1 MTSRGAVPS
10 GPAGRVS
17 AVPHAGDTRRRS
29 TAAIAVVAAAV
40 VVTVCAIVLVGET
53 RYRSCIARA
62 EARYPAVPV
71 SAFTGRAT
79 GPLKV
84 SFVDERARA
93 LDDCGRFF

>member
-1 MTSRGAVPS
+1 
-10 GPAGRVS
+10 
-17 AVPHAGDTRRRS
+17 
-29 TAAIAVVAAAV
+29 
-40 VVTVCAIVLVGET
+40 VLVVGES

-62 EARYPAVPV
+62 EARYPAVAV

>member
-1 MTSRGAVPS
+1 VPDSAPTASRRTSRTTIALVV
-10 GPAGRVS
+10 AAIVVAVS
-17 AVPHAGDTRRRS
+17 AVL
-29 TAAIAVVAAAV
+29 
-40 VVTVCAIVLVGET
+40 LVGES

-62 EARYPAVPV
+62 EAQYPAVPV

-84 SFVDERARA
+84 SYVNERARA

>member
-1 MTSRGAVPS
+1 MFAVSNSGEVRRTSRA
-10 GPAGRVS
+10 
-17 AVPHAGDTRRRS
+17 T
-29 TAAIAVVAAAV
+29 IAVVTAAV
-40 VVTVCAIVLVGET
+40 IVALCAVLLVGES
-53 RYRSCIARA
+53 RYRSCIDRA

-84 SFVDERARA
+84 SFVEERARA

>member
-1 MTSRGAVPS
+1 MV
-10 GPAGRVS
+10 
-17 AVPHAGDTRRRS
+17 
-29 TAAIAVVAAAV
+29 AAV
-40 VVTVCAIVLVGET
+40 VIVALCAVLLLGES
-53 RYRSCIARA
+53 RYRSCIDRA

-71 SAFTGRAT
+71 SSFTGRAT

>member
-1 MTSRGAVPS
+1 MPRVPESHQTALRRTSRATIALVI
-10 GPAGRVS
+10 
-17 AVPHAGDTRRRS
+17 
-29 TAAIAVVAAAV
+29 AALVVAACAV
-40 VVTVCAIVLVGET
+40 LLVGES

-62 EARYPAVPV
+62 EAQYPAVPV

-84 SFVDERARA
+84 SFVTERARA

>member
-1 MTSRGAVPS
+1 MAAV
-10 GPAGRVS
+10 
-17 AVPHAGDTRRRS
+17 S
-29 TAAIAVVAAAV
+29 TAPSPRQTSPATIAFVVAAIV
-40 VVTVCAIVLVGET
+40 VALCGVLLVGES